1 MYSYTLYIQFPSS
14 GTHLTMDECRACDRQ
29 PFGGMIEQVLPDLI
43 AWHSLDNEENLRAAY
58 EYAKNAGMTDGA
70 SEVYCMAGE
79 DGDEHVINPAFM
91 AEAGSAPSADPEST
105 EQAEQATT
113 EQEAANT
120 MTTAEK
126 LMQYFKENEDDFNDS
141 IEELDSYNGYLGDDR
156 YYAMEDLDELYSGC
170 SATELLNRAFFGH
183 DAENWHYD
191 ASGNKEYG
199 AFNPN
204 REYFYYNGYGNLV
217 SADYKDYSDRLDSW
231 FIENLIENADNLCLP
246 DGVAEILAEAEDPE
260 ND

>member
-170 SATELLNRAFFGH
+170 SATELLNPVRFSGMTRRTGTMTH
-183 DAENWHYD
+183 PEIRNTERSILT
-191 ASGNKEYG
+191 AST
-199 AFNPN
+199 
-204 REYFYYNGYGNLV
+204 
-217 SADYKDYSDRLDSW
+217 
-231 FIENLIENADNLCLP
+231 FIIT
-246 DGVAEILAEAEDPE
+246 VTEIWYQRIIRIIPID
-260 ND
+260 

>member
-1 MYSYTLYIQFPSS
+1 MARQYFKVSFQYS
-14 GTHLTMDECRACDRQ
+14 
-29 PFGGMIEQVLPDLI
+29 
-43 AWHSLDNEENLRAAY
+43 
-58 EYAKNAGMTDGA
+58 EY
-70 SEVYCMAGE
+70 VYCANIAIAESIDDVNREYSQYTWYSVKPATECDVQEAREKHMPVIE
-79 DGDEHVINPAFM
+79 IEHA
-91 AEAGSAPSADPEST
+91 
-105 EQAEQATT
+105 EQAEQNTTT
-113 EQEAANT
+113 EQEENDT

-126 LMQYFKENEDDFNDS
+126 LMQYFDEHEDDFVQS

-156 YYAMEDLDELYSGC
+156 YYSMDELDELHSGC